1 MVQEVDVHQL
11 AQRRYWREA
20 EGQTVVSAWRSSGEG
35 VRSFARRYGVNP
47 KRVWWWARRLA
58 AEDSIR
64 FHPVRVVASRVEPDG
79 LIEIELRD
87 GRRVH
92 LPRRFDEEDLR
103 RLLRVLEELSSC

>member
-1 MVQEVDVHQL
+1 MAQGVDVHQL

-20 EGQTVVSAWRSSGEG
+20 EGQSVVTAWRDSGEG
-35 VRSFARRYGVNP
+35 VKSFARRYGVNP
-47 KRVWWWARRLA
+47 NRVSWWARRLG
-58 AEDSIR
+58 AEESMR
-64 FHPVRVVASRVEPDG
+64 FHPVRLVTARVEPDG

-103 RLLRVLEELSSC
+103 RVLRVLEERLPC

>member
-1 MVQEVDVHQL
+1 MAQGVDVHQL

-20 EGQTVVSAWRSSGEG
+20 EGQTAVTAWRSSGER
-35 VRSFARRYGVNP
+35 VKDFARRYGVNP
-47 KRVWWWARRLA
+47 KRVLWWARRLGTQ
-58 AEDSIR
+58 ESMR
-64 FHPVRVVASRVEPDG
+64 FHPVRLVGPRVEPDG

-103 RLLRVLEELSSC
+103 RVLRVLEELSPC

>member
-1 MVQEVDVHQL
+1 MAQGVDVHQL

>member
-1 MVQEVDVHQL
+1 MAQGVDVQQL
-11 AQRRYWREA
+11 AQLRYWREA
-20 EGQTVVSAWRSSGEG
+20 EGQTVVSALRSSGEG
-35 VRSFARRYGVNP
+35 VKSFSRRYGMNP
-47 KRVWWWARRLA
+47 KRVWWWARRLG
-58 AEDSIR
+58 AEGSMR

-103 RLLRVLEELSSC
+103 RVLRVLEQLSSC